1 MKSKSFIISLLF
13 SLFVGLSVNAQY
25 EAVGCDCVS
34 SIESDTSESDN
45 YLNPVYTVNSQYL
58 KTIDWSY
65 KNTAE
70 WGKYIV
76 LRAVGWTALGVG
88 VASAATGWFVWLAEN
103 VSSGKTTAGPALTIG
118 GATLAVASV
127 PILISAYHF
136 KREAK
141 QMSLNFGVT
150 QLSSPMVQNTVNY
163 SPGISFSLTF

>member
-1 MKSKSFIISLLF
+1 MKCFIISLIF
-13 SLFVGLSVNAQY
+13 SLSISLSVNAQS
-25 EAVGCDCVS
+25 ETCRCVS
-34 SIESDTSESDN
+34 VVESDTVVTVADS
-45 YLNPVYTVNSQYL
+45 NPLLMANCQGF
-58 KTIDWSY
+58 KNIDFSY
-65 KNTAE
+65 KKSAE
-70 WGKYIV
+70 WGKYIT

-88 VASAATGWFVWLAEN
+88 VASAATGWFVWLAES

-136 KREAK
+136 KRKAK
-141 QMSLNFGVT
+141 QMSLNVGVT

>member
-1 MKSKSFIISLLF
+1 MEMKCFIISLIF
-13 SLFVGLSVNAQY
+13 SLSVSLSVNAQS
-25 EAVGCDCVS
+25 EPCRCISVV
-34 SIESDTSESDN
+34 ESDTIAS
-45 YLNPVYTVNSQYL
+45 VYSSHLSVTNSRDI
-58 KTIDWSY
+58 KDIDFSY
-65 KNTAE
+65 KKSAE
-70 WGKYIV
+70 WGKYIT

-103 VSSGKTTAGPALTIG
+103 VSSGKTTAGPALTIV

-136 KREAK
+136 KRKAK
-141 QMSLNFGVT
+141 QMSLNVGVT